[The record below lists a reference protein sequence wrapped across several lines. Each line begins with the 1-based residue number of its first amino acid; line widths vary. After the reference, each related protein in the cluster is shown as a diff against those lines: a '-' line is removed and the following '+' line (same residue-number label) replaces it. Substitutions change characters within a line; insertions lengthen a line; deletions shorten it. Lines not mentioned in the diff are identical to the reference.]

1 MEMYK
6 HKKIIL
12 ISSLVVTLIA
22 LVACQQIASLETV
35 GPAAKTVESTQE
47 PVVGMANPA
56 AVYCEGLGYSMA
68 SRETTAGMDA
78 ACIFPDGNECGQ
90 WDFLS
95 GRCGQE
101 YTYCLQQG
109 GAMLDQGTNIGTCV
123 FDDGS
128 ICDEYTFF
136 LGECQKG
143 DNPSAEEEP
152 SKETQE
158 VVHTNENAG
167 LDVIGWMGYIVST
180 PDGAQFDDYI
190 VVMPEGEV
198 GEFGIEGVN
207 EDIEAKIIALRDQV
221 QPGMYA
227 HFWGK
232 LTCDV
237 IDYGGCQLLVDR
249 LRVDGPGEF
258 FEPDPVDGWRGVIK
272 SFSYE
277 EPGAPQPDDA
287 FIPAG
292 DYPVQY
298 GIDSAISSESG
309 ELDLSDVITSLRDT
323 GQEVL
328 IWGDVVCGVPDAG
341 GCHIEVYR
349 IEVGEDIYEIS
360 PAE

>member
-1 MEMYK
+1 MYK
-6 HKKIIL
+6 HKKLIL
-12 ISSLVVTLIA
+12 LGFLVGTLMA
-22 LVACQQIASLETV
+22 LVACQQIASIETV
-35 GPAAKTVESTQE
+35 EPATKIEESAGE
-47 PVVGMANPA
+47 PVVGLANPA
-56 AVYCEGLGYSMA
+56 AVYCEGLGYSYA
-68 SRETTAGMDA
+68 PRETAAGMDA

-109 GAMLDQGTNIGTCV
+109 GMMLEQGSNIGTCA

-136 LGECQKG
+136 LGECQLG
-143 DNPSAEEEP
+143 ENPSEDDQHSEESEEGDQ
-152 SKETQE
+152 ST
-158 VVHTNENAG
+158 ENAG

-180 PDGAQFDDYI
+180 PDGAQFDDY
-190 VVMPEGEV
+190 VVVLPEGEV
-198 GEFGIEGVN
+198 GEFGIEGTN
-207 EDIEAKIIALRDQV
+207 DDINAKIIELRDHA

-237 IDYGGCQLLVDR
+237 IDYGGCQLLVER
-249 LRVDGPGEF
+249 LRIDGPGEF
-258 FEPDPVDGWRGVIK
+258 FEPDSVEGWKGIIK
-272 SFSYE
+272 GLSYD
-277 EPGAPQPDDA
+277 EPGAPHPDDA

-298 GIDSAISSESG
+298 GIDSAISTESG
-309 ELDLSDVITSLRDT
+309 ERDLSEVITALRDT
-323 GQEVL
+323 GHEVI
-328 IWGDVVCGVPDAG
+328 IWGNVVCGVPDAG

>member
-1 MEMYK
+1 MR
-6 HKKIIL
+6 
-12 ISSLVVTLIA
+12 V
-22 LVACQQIASLETV
+22 
-35 GPAAKTVESTQE
+35 
-47 PVVGMANPA
+47 
-56 AVYCEGLGYSMA
+56 
-68 SRETTAGMDA
+68 
-78 ACIFPDGNECGQ
+78 
-90 WDFLS
+90 
-95 GRCGQE
+95 
-101 YTYCLQQG
+101 QG
-109 GAMLDQGTNIGTCV
+109 SNIGTCV
-123 FDDGS
+123 LDNGS
-128 ICDEYTFF
+128 TCDEYRFF
-136 LGECQKG
+136 LSECQKG
-143 DNPSAEEEP
+143 DNPFAEEEP

-167 LDVIGWMGYIVST
+167 LDVIGWMGYILST
-180 PDGAQFDDYI
+180 PDGAQFDDY
-190 VVMPEGEV
+190 VVVLPEGEV
-198 GEFGIEGVN
+198 GEFGIEGTN
-207 EDIEAKIIALRDQV
+207 DDINAKIIELRDHA

-227 HFWGK
+227 HLWGK

-309 ELDLSDVITSLRDT
+309 ERDLSDVITSLRDT

-349 IEVGEDIYEIS
+349 IEVGEEIYEIS